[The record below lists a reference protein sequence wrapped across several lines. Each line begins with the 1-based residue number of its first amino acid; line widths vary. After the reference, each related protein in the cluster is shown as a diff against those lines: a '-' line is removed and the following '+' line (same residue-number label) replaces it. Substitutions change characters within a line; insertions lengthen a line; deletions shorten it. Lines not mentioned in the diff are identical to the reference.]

1 MIKEVV
7 NMSKK
12 IINVSKFDFRENP
25 EDPYL
30 ARMHHLDLYP
40 QGNGEMGVPKELLKD
55 RNLGEDFDFS
65 KDWKMYYG
73 KEVPGFPAHPHRGFE
88 TVTIVL
94 QGYVDHADSAGQSGK
109 YGAGDVQ
116 WMTAGKGMQH
126 SEMFPLVYE
135 DQDNTLELFQVW
147 LNLPA
152 KDKFVEPS
160 YKMLWSE
167 AIPKVIQENEQGQKS
182 IINVIAGCINET
194 KSLPPNPDSWAN
206 KKENHVGIYTVKMEP
221 EASFTLPKVSSTL
234 NRNLYFY
241 RGANIHI
248 DGQVIGDKSSL
259 KLVGDEEV
267 EIINGK
273 KESHLLVLEGEP
285 INEPVVNYGPFVMN
299 TFEEIQQA
307 YQDYQETQ
315 FGGWPW
321 EVNYHVTPIEV
332 GRFAKHAEED
342 QRPPEKFF

>member
-1 MIKEVV
+1 MLGL
-7 NMSKK
+7 SSK
-12 IINVSKFDFRENP
+12 IIKVSKFNFRENP

-30 ARMHHLDLYP
+30 ARMHHLDFYP
-40 QGNGEMGVPKELLKD
+40 HGNGNMGVPKELLKD

-94 QGYVDHADSAGQSGK
+94 QGFVDHADSAGQSGK

-126 SEMFPLVYE
+126 SEMFPLVH
-135 DQDNTLELFQVW
+135 DNQNNTMELFQVW
-147 LNLPA
+147 LNLPP

-160 YKMLWSE
+160 YKMLWNE
-167 AIPKVIQENEQGQKS
+167 KIPKVVVENEQNQKA
-182 IINVIAGCINET
+182 IINVIAGCIKDT
-194 KSLPPNPDSWAN
+194 KSLEPNPDSWAN
-206 KKENHVGIYTVKMEP
+206 KRENHVGIYTVSMQP
-221 EASFTLPKVSSTL
+221 GSSFTLPKVSSTL

-241 RGANIHI
+241 RGENIRI
-248 DGQVIGDKSSL
+248 DDQEVSNKSSL
-259 KLVGDEEV
+259 KLVGDES
-267 EIINGK
+267 ITIKNGT
-273 KESHLLVLEGEP
+273 KESNLLILEGEP

-299 TFEEIQQA
+299 TIEEIQQA
-307 YQDYQETQ
+307 YRDYQKTQ

-321 EVNYHVTPIEV
+321 DVNYHVTPIDV
-332 GRFAKHAEED
+332 GRFAKHEEKD
-342 QRPPEKFF
+342 DRPPEKFF